1 MSSSSQKPKVLV
13 VDDEDILRQ
22 LIGMTI
28 DFLGMEMLEA
38 ESGESALKVIEEHS
52 VAFVIT
58 DYNMPGIGGLEFARR
73 VKKVS
78 PKTQVLMV
86 TGLFDEEIKI
96 QAKEIGIYKIIYK
109 PYDYA
114 ELEQVIRELASQVVK

>member
-1 MSSSSQKPKVLV
+1 MSSLSQKPKVLV

-28 DFLGMEMLEA
+28 EFLGMEMLEA
-38 ESGESALKVIEEHS
+38 ESGESALKVIEKHS

-58 DYNMPGIGGLEFARR
+58 DYNMPGIGGLEFAKR
-73 VKKVS
+73 VKTIS

-86 TGLFDEEIKI
+86 TGSFDENIQI
-96 QAKEIGIYKIIYK
+96 QAKQIGIYKVIHK

-114 ELEQVIRELASQVVK
+114 ELEQVIRALASQVGK